1 MSVIAGIAKLRDS
14 SKKLRQ
20 QWLEVQNS
28 WRDENARRFHE
39 NHLEPLLA
47 QLKMVELAMSQMATS
62 VHHARRDCE

>member
-1 MSVIAGIAKLRDS
+1 MSVIAGISKLRDS
-14 SKKLRQ
+14 SKKLRH

-28 WRDENARRFHE
+28 WRDENARRFYE

-62 VHHARRDCE
+62 VHRARRDCE

>member
-14 SKKLRQ
+14 SKKLHQ
-20 QWLEVQNS
+20 QWLAVQDS

-47 QLKMVELAMSQMATS
+47 QVKIVEMAMAHLAAS
-62 VHHARRDCE
+62 VHKARRDCE